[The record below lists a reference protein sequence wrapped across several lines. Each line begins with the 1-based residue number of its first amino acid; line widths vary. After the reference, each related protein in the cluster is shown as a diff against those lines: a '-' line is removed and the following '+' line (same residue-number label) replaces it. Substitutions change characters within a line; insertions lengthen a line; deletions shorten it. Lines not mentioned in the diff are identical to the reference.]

1 MKSSLGRQNTRS
13 PTGPRLDRREMP
25 CRLARVRGSFPTFS
39 PFTFEC
45 DKLLCF
51 FDAGDGPRGLADDQD
66 DRVLVLGA
74 ILMDLLGKMG
84 DEGTRRHR
92 HGIGR
97 IELVARANPPRAL
110 EHSDEAVV
118 WVKVRTAEVV
128 ACEPFVDND
137 IKAGFFRIADQYRAP
152 IPTSAL
158 PLDLIRQLVD
168 DRCRMEF
175 HRVCC
180 SGTEDHRTDHNSCT

>member
-1 MKSSLGRQNTRS
+1 
-13 PTGPRLDRREMP
+13 
-25 CRLARVRGSFPTFS
+25 
-39 PFTFEC
+39 
-45 DKLLCF
+45 
-51 FDAGDGPRGLADDQD
+51 
-66 DRVLVLGA
+66 
-74 ILMDLLGKMG
+74 MDLLGKMG

-137 IKAGFFRIADQYRAP
+137 IKAGSGS
-152 IPTSAL
+152 PTSTAL
-158 PLDLIRQLVD
+158 RFPPVP
-168 DRCRMEF
+168 F
-175 HRVCC
+175 H
-180 SGTEDHRTDHNSCT
+180 SI